1 MQIPDRF
8 ETEHFRFV
16 NYTQVP
22 ESDHWQILE
31 ARNHPDIACWMETTD
46 TISWASH
53 QNYVRSLAKR
63 ADRVYYGVYEMG
75 GGKIVRRRNQKVVI
89 KDALVKS
96 APNIW
101 NTLYNTDFSSISGH
115 IL

>member
-22 ESDHWQILE
+22 ESDHRQILE

-46 TISWASH
+46 TISSASLH
-53 QNYVRSLAKR
+53 HYARYLAEL
-63 ADRVYYGVYEMG
+63 ADRV
-75 GGKIVRRRNQKVVI
+75 
-89 KDALVKS
+89 
-96 APNIW
+96 
-101 NTLYNTDFSSISGH
+101 
-115 IL
+115 